1 MGNHRDFLR
10 QCALDELHLNK
21 SFARVTDYSAALQQ
35 ILGFGDSNE
44 PFTAPPPLPSPNV
57 HPASQPPSTGLP
69 LSNPLQHL
77 HNFNATTASAG
88 IKDGLGYNVSFERA
102 DVATSVSDTLSQPSS
117 LSVPPLVLPSSQ
129 KHTQYGV
136 CVKALRPTHHPDLLD
151 GTFPRSSSPE
161 NQHDSKQTGL
171 IRQDAV
177 TRDGVDRGSEEST
190 LGALRPQAS
199 KNRSFTA
206 HEQFNK
212 EYSQHTETN
221 GPSNANISRNI
232 EVYHFRPTAQPSFKP
247 QGPAAPRNIVPGVER
262 LFEQWIRYGC
272 DCSDGFRML
281 RPREIPITSVTA
293 RTLPCIS
300 IGSPGEEIEKPT
312 KLFTITVNQDVA
324 ELKLLQCEVFPESA
338 ANRKFSLSIE
348 RRPYHE
354 TSAADPNIWT
364 ILFIREKQ
372 QLDAGGRRRGSGN
385 PEANDGTHVVEK
397 RRRVQDPA
405 VEAPSTGQDV
415 QHSWQMIAW
424 PSAHVTKYMEV
435 YGPVQEKV
443 SDEGIA
449 ERSPSKTAGRTPL
462 APKVVQIRQLPA
474 QPPSREGL
482 AHLKDAQSFA
492 GYKTAAQAFV
502 ESNQYFNVRAA
513 QVVLEKENSGGF
525 QSTPLQRPFSKVNTV
540 AGEVDTFG
548 DTPSNLPG
556 LPITEQSEPDSVLV
570 YETQRLTCLRFLRGG
585 NLPLLTGNGVD
596 LGYWNDFC
604 EYFARGEVQL
614 EIISSTDGEPVVLS
628 GTGEVRG
635 NGAEQAARLRGGGKN
650 KNKNK
655 DKNKKCAADTQAV
668 SGPNSRAADTPSS
681 QSSYTTADERNYDNL
696 RSTQP
701 LQRNGTSTQRNGTSM
716 QRNDTPMQGNEA
728 PTQRNDTPM
737 QRNDTS
743 PQRTNASLYSQV
755 VSNQRGTGASFQPLP
770 NMTNTA
776 NNRPSHQR
784 PNSAFARPDLL
795 RSTPTSSHPNANSA
809 APAPPQHGQSHSNN
823 TGVPRPQLVATNSS
837 NTAGGITTPG
847 TSAPHGWQTEGL
859 NSLEQNRPPAWNE
872 WTDRS
877 QPYQQRQ
884 AQAATASQVSA
895 DRALR
900 GNWPDQLAVL
910 AEPRARRD
918 AGNSAT
924 QRYREGAQL
933 TQQEMDEVVREGI
946 ASCRA
951 AREWSRLRERER
963 RAQPL
968 RHLDRVRR
976 EAEQRRRGPPAQTGP
991 MPPAA
996 PAAAAASSS
1005 QGGVPPQVFPQ
1016 PGPQGSML
1024 GPIAQQLVARGSS
1037 YGMPMPPPPQP
1048 PQLQPQQGAVY
1059 GMPLQRYTATNAA
1072 PSEFARNEERIEVK
1086 KYRERRQRKTQEQ
1099 QQLQQQQNHQQQNVQ
1114 QQIQQVQQQNLQYL
1128 QLQQDLQQGQQIQRW
1143 NQQQQHQWQNQ
1154 RQQSQQPQ
1162 QQILQQ
1168 DQQDGQVSQQQGYY
1182 QPDSD
1187 DGEDHFFYTGGYEKS
1202 DEKNEEA

>member
-44 PFTAPPPLPSPNV
+44 PFTAPLPLPSPNG
-57 HPASQPPSTGLP
+57 HPTSQPPSTSLP
-69 LSNPLQHL
+69 LSHPLQRL
-77 HNFNATTASAG
+77 HSFNATAASAG

-117 LSVPPLVLPSSQ
+117 LSVPPLVLHSSQ
-129 KHTQYGV
+129 KHAQSGV
-136 CVKALRPTHHPDLLD
+136 CVKPLGRAHHPD
-151 GTFPRSSSPE
+151 PRSSPPE
-161 NQHDSKQTGL
+161 NQHESKQAGFV
-171 IRQDAV
+171 RQDAA
-177 TRDGVDRGSEEST
+177 TRGDVDRGSEEST
-190 LGALRPQAS
+190 LGALRPQTS
-199 KNRSFTA
+199 KNRCFTT

-212 EYSQHTETN
+212 EYLQYTETN
-221 GPSNANISRNI
+221 GPSNATISRNI
-232 EVYHFRPTAQPSFKP
+232 EVYHFRPTAQLSFQP
-247 QGPAAPRNIVPGVER
+247 QGPAAPRNIVPGIER
-262 LFEQWIRYGC
+262 LFEQWIRYGY

-324 ELKLLQCEVFPESA
+324 ELKLLQCEVLPESA
-338 ANRKFSLSIE
+338 ANRKFSLNIK

-372 QLDAGGRRRGSGN
+372 QLDAGGSRRSSGN
-385 PEANDGTHVVEK
+385 PEANDGTHVAEK

-435 YGPVQEKV
+435 YGPIQEKV

-449 ERSPSKTAGRTPL
+449 KRSPSKTASRTPL
-462 APKVVQIRQLPA
+462 APKVVQIRQPPA
-474 QPPSREGL
+474 QPPSRDRL
-482 AHLKDAQSFA
+482 AHLKDSQSFA
-492 GYKTAAQAFV
+492 GYKTAAQEFV

-513 QVVLEKENSGGF
+513 QVVLEKENSSGL
-525 QSTPLQRPFSKVNTV
+525 QSTPLQRPFSKVNIV
-540 AGEVDTFG
+540 AGEVDTFR
-548 DTPSNLPG
+548 DTPFNLPG
-556 LPITEQSEPDSVLV
+556 LSITEQSEPDSVLV

-585 NLPLLTGNGVD
+585 NLPLLTGSGVD

-635 NGAEQAARLRGGGKN
+635 NGAEQAASLRGGGKN
-650 KNKNK
+650 KNKN
-655 DKNKKCAADTQAV
+655 KNKKCAADTQAV

-681 QSSYTTADERNYDNL
+681 QSSYTTADEGNHDNL

-701 LQRNGTSTQRNGTSM
+701 LQRNGTSTQRNGISM
-716 QRNDTPMQGNEA
+716 QRNDTPMQGDEA

-743 PQRTNASLYSQV
+743 LQRTNASLHSQV
-755 VSNQRGTGASFQPLP
+755 VSNQRGTGGSFQPLP
-770 NMTNTA
+770 NVTNTA

-784 PNSAFARPDLL
+784 PNSAFARPDFL
-795 RSTPTSSHPNANSA
+795 RSTPTSSQPNANSA
-809 APAPPQHGQSHSNN
+809 APTLPQHSQSHSN
-823 TGVPRPQLVATNSS
+823 TSAPRPQLVATNSS

-847 TSAPHGWQTEGL
+847 TSAPHGWQTEVQ

-884 AQAATASQVSA
+884 AQAATASQASA

-918 AGNSAT
+918 AGNSAM
-924 QRYREGAQL
+924 QCYREGAQL
-933 TQQEMDEVVREGI
+933 SQQEMDEVVREGI

-951 AREWSRLRERER
+951 VREWSRLRERER

-976 EAEQRRRGPPAQTGP
+976 EAEQRRRGPPAQSGP
-991 MPPAA
+991 MPPATSSSSSSS
-996 PAAAAASSS
+996 SSS

-1048 PQLQPQQGAVY
+1048 PQQGAVY
-1059 GMPLQRYTATNAA
+1059 GMPLQRYTATNVHS
-1072 PSEFARNEERIEVK
+1072 SEFARNEERIEVK

-1128 QLQQDLQQGQQIQRW
+1128 QLQQDLQQGRQIQRW
-1143 NQQQQHQWQNQ
+1143 NQQQQS
-1154 RQQSQQPQ
+1154 QQSQQP
-1162 QQILQQ
+1162 ILQQ
-1168 DQQDGQVSQQQGYY
+1168 DQQAVQGSRQQGRY

-1187 DGEDHFFYTGGYEKS
+1187 DSEDHFFHMGGYEKS
-1202 DEKNEEA
+1202 VEKNEEA